1 MLKKVNWNR
10 QNVELWEGRA
20 MVAGRISKAQLNV
33 RLTANILKQE
43 LGLPLS
49 SEDKRAEERHAR
61 SKKPT
66 RRTRRKPT

>member
-1 MLKKVNWNR
+1 
-10 QNVELWEGRA
+10 